1 MSGVRLLWEHL
12 AGTLHGQ
19 CCASKEF
26 VVPELPEVEN
36 IALGLRRELV
46 GRRVAR
52 VWVGTAVILRGP
64 YRWPW
69 RAFMAEL
76 TGRRIV
82 RVVRRAKRLILAM
95 EGGPALVVQ
104 LGMTG
109 KFLLPPRGDGRLAA
123 RPKHTRMILS
133 FRDGTDLLFVDARR
147 FGRVWPLRD
156 LDPEAPD
163 AAMESAGLT
172 PLGPEAFDLTP
183 KAFAAILRT
192 ARPIKSLLLDQTRIA
207 GLGNIYADESL
218 WAARIHP
225 ARPAQSLTA
234 AEAATLLREIKIV
247 LRRAIRAGGTTF
259 SDFRN
264 AYGEMGRFRNRLKVY
279 GRAGEPCPRCGTPVV
294 RLVVGGRGTHICPHC
309 QTR

>member
-1 MSGVRLLWEHL
+1 
-12 AGTLHGQ
+12 
-19 CCASKEF
+19 
-26 VVPELPEVEN
+26 VPELPEVEN

-46 GRRVAR
+46 GKRMAS
-52 VWVGTAVILRGP
+52 VWVGTAVIVRGP
-64 YRWPW
+64 YRRQW
-69 RAFMAEL
+69 RTFMAEL

-82 RVVRRAKRLILAM
+82 RVTRRAKRLILAL

-109 KFLLPPRGDGRLAA
+109 KFLLPPKTNKHPVL
-123 RPKHTRMILS
+123 PKHTRLILS

-156 LDPEAPD
+156 LDPDAPD

-183 KAFAAILRT
+183 KTFAAILQT

-225 ARPAQSLTA
+225 ARPARSLTP
-234 AEAATLLREIKIV
+234 AETALLLREIKTV

-264 AYGEMGRFRNRLKVY
+264 AYGEMGRFRDRLRVY
-279 GRAGEPCPRCGTPVV
+279 GRAGEPCPRCGTPLV
-294 RLVVGGRGTHICPHC
+294 RLVVAGRGTHICPHC

>member
-1 MSGVRLLWEHL
+1 MSVVRLLWEHL
-12 AGTLHGQ
+12 AATLHGQ

-36 IALGLRRELV
+36 IALGLRRALV
-46 GRRVAR
+46 GKCVTR

-64 YRWPW
+64 YRRQW
-69 RAFMAEL
+69 RAFMTKLA
-76 TGRRIV
+76 GRRIV
-82 RVVRRAKRLILAM
+82 RVTRRAKRLILAL

-109 KFLLPPRGDGRLAA
+109 KFLLPPETNKHPV

-133 FRDGTDLLFVDARR
+133 FRDGTDVLFVDTRR
-147 FGRVWPLRD
+147 FGRVWPLPD

-163 AAMESAGLT
+163 AAMEAAGLT

-183 KAFAAILRT
+183 KALLATLQT
-192 ARPIKSLLLDQTRIA
+192 PRPVKSLLLDQTRIA

-225 ARPAQSLTA
+225 TRPAQSLTP
-234 AEAATLLREIKIV
+234 AEATLLLREIKAV

-264 AYGEMGRFRNRLKVY
+264 AYGEMGRFRARLRVY
-279 GRAGEPCPRCGTPVV
+279 GRQGEPCPRCGTMII
-294 RLVVGGRGTHICPHC
+294 RLVVAGRGTHICPRC